1 MKPARMPVK
10 KKKLIS
16 MILTVFSGWLIDYP
30 HIPSVCTP
38 LEKNPGSGP
47 YYGIIIIIIMTVTV
61 KTCS

>member
-1 MKPARMPVK
+1 MPV

-47 YYGIIIIIIMTVTV
+47 YDSILIIIIVIIMIVTV

>member
-1 MKPARMPVK
+1 
-10 KKKLIS
+10 

-47 YYGIIIIIIMTVTV
+47 YYGIIIIIIIIMTVTV